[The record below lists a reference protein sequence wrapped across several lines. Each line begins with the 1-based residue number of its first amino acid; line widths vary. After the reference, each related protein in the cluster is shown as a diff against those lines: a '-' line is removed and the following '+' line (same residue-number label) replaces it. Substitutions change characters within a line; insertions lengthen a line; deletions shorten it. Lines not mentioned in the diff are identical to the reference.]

1 MKFRLT
7 GVIILSLLL
16 IAACKKQSDN
26 VFFDSDG
33 ALGFDGYLYNNQLD
47 LLTRTVRED
56 SLKSDS
62 LSHNLI
68 GIINDPN
75 FGTYK
80 ASSFF
85 QFRLPQLNNVL
96 SANTLD
102 SVVLMMQYTSTIANY
117 GDLSSTVSLDVYE
130 LTEAMGSA
138 VTHSN
143 QTYAYNA
150 SSAASYT
157 GRFAPSDSTNVRQGK
172 SIVRVAPTLKIKL
185 GNTLANK
192 LFNATSTDLSSQTN
206 FLNFFKGIAVVP
218 KGNSQVISAFN
229 LKGTHSKIRI
239 YYNDSMYND
248 FKVTDESE
256 RFTKYEFNSLSP
268 EILKQRSAAK
278 TQNFDTTYVLAM
290 GGSKMH
296 IQLPNLFSIIKDSSK
311 RVVIGKAELF
321 IRPVAGTFQSPFT
334 LPTRLLCFQ
343 PNPVNNTNAGILDL
357 TEFVFGGDLNKV
369 TNTYKINITRHIQNL
384 FVQYQS
390 KGDNLNR
397 GLFITIPSD
406 NPIAPSRLM
415 IDTRKGL
422 ENAGIEFK
430 LYYTEL

>member
-1 MKFRLT
+1 MKFKLT
-7 GVIILSLLL
+7 GLLL
-16 IAACKKQSDN
+16 FSLILIIACKKQNDN

-33 ALGFDGYLYNNQLD
+33 ALGFDGYLYTNQLE
-47 LLTRTVRED
+47 LLTKTVRED

-68 GIINDPN
+68 GIINDPL

-102 SVVLMMQYTSTIANY
+102 SVVLMMQYTSSIANY
-117 GDLSSTVSLDVYE
+117 GDLNSTISLEVFE
-130 LTEAMGSA
+130 LTEAMGNA

-150 SSAASYT
+150 SPAASYT

-172 SIVRVAPTLKIKL
+172 SIIRVAPTLKIKL
-185 GNTLANK
+185 DNTLAIK
-192 LFNATSTDLSSQTN
+192 LFNATSADLSSQAS
-206 FLNFFKGIAVVP
+206 FLNFFKGLAVVP
-218 KGNSQVISAFN
+218 NGNSQVISAFN

-256 RFTKYEFNSLSP
+256 RFTKYEHFNQSS
-268 EILKQRSAAK
+268 EIQKQKSASK
-278 TQNFDTTYVLAM
+278 SQNFDSTFVLAM
-290 GGSKMH
+290 GGSKMF
-296 IQLPNLFSIIKDSSK
+296 IQLPNLYSIIKDSSK
-311 RVVIGKAELF
+311 RIVIGKAELY
-321 IRPVAGTFQSPFT
+321 IRPVIGTYQSPFT

-343 PNPVNNTNAGILDL
+343 PNPINNTNAGILDL

-390 KGDNLNR
+390 KGVNQNR

-406 NPIAPSRLM
+406 NPIAPSRLV

-430 LYYTEL
+430 LFYTEL